1 MIFGREDMREMIK
14 KLIAEVDVM
23 PGQFLTEVFELEHAD
38 PDQIKTNL
46 EGLYESE
53 SGSSYSYGYRSS
65 RYRNIQPSETV
76 KVISYPS
83 MGQVTVIASAE
94 NMEKIRKQIKEWD
107 VPLDVEAVKPK
118 IIELKNSDPVQ
129 MAELL
134 RKLFS
139 EESDSSRSL
148 FRMLFWGDEMDQKQ
162 KIVGP
167 LYGQLTF
174 EEVPGTKKII
184 VISKLPAGVPGDRA
198 AHL

>member
-1 MIFGREDMREMIK
+1 MVK
-14 KLIAEVDVM
+14 KLIAEVDIM
-23 PGQFLTEVFELEHAD
+23 PGQFLTEVFKLKHAD

-76 KVISYPS
+76 KAISYPS

-94 NMEKIRKQIKEWD
+94 NMVKIRKQIEEWD
-107 VPLDVEAVKPK
+107 MPLDGDQVRPR

-129 MAELL
+129 MATLL

-139 EESDSSRSL
+139 QESDSSR
-148 FRMLFWGDEMDQKQ
+148 R
-162 KIVGP
+162 
-167 LYGQLTF
+167 
-174 EEVPGTKKII
+174 
-184 VISKLPAGVPGDRA
+184 
-198 AHL
+198 